1 MLELGAAYFGHMQVD
16 RKDKERRKELM
27 LENFKFF
34 GAPVGVF
41 FLMEKGMSY
50 WPTLDLGILIGTFM
64 IAARDEG
71 LETIAQASL
80 AAFPDI
86 VRKNLNLEDKW
97 TVAVGISLG
106 YGDLEDN
113 ANKFLSPRVDS
124 SEIVEFFD

>member
-1 MLELGAAYFGHMQVD
+1 MQVD